1 MTQETNRNG
10 NTSNRGD
17 PGAPVVNRISHI
29 VIYTNKKY
37 AEMKSWYAAVFNTRL
52 VYERGDEITFLT
64 FDSEHHRFAI
74 RYQPQLSDR
83 DDSIA
88 GIAHVGF
95 TFDNLAE
102 LFATYERL
110 KGAGIEPASA
120 VNHGMTTSLYYR
132 DPIGN
137 KLELQVENQDNQ
149 ADAIA
154 VLESSERENILFDPD
169 KMLAAV
175 QSGVPDAT
183 LKSQAYILDTMM
195 VLARTKVSSQDLE
208 AR

>member
-1 MTQETNRNG
+1 MAEDNG
-10 NTSNRGD
+10 AKSYRAIAD
-17 PGAPVVNRISHI
+17 APVVNRIAHI

-37 AEMKSWYAAVFNTRL
+37 EQMKSWYGTVFNAR
-52 VYERGDEITFLT
+52 VVHERGNEITFMT

-74 RYQPQLSDR
+74 RYQPQLADR
-83 DDSIA
+83 DDRCA

-95 TFDNLAE
+95 SFENLSE
-102 LFATYERL
+102 LFGTYERI
-110 KGAGIEPASA
+110 KAAGIEPASA

-149 ADAIA
+149 KDAVA
-154 VLESSERENILFDPD
+154 VLEDEARENVLFDPE

-175 QSGVPDAT
+175 KAGVPDKT
-183 LKSQAYILDTMM
+183 LKSQAYILDTM
-195 VLARTKVSSQDLE
+195 VLARTRGSSQDLE
-208 AR
+208 AP

>member
-1 MTQETNRNG
+1 MTNG
-10 NTSNRGD
+10 NGHSSNATIAD
-17 PGAPVVNRISHI
+17 APVVNRIAHI

-37 AEMKSWYAAVFNTRL
+37 EEMKTWYGTVFNAR
-52 VYERGDEITFLT
+52 VVHERGGEISFLT

-74 RYQPQLSDR
+74 RYQPQLADR

-95 TFDNLAE
+95 TFDNLGE
-102 LFATYERL
+102 MFATYERI
-110 KGAGIEPASA
+110 KTEGIRPASA

-149 ADAIA
+149 KDAVA
-154 VLESSERENILFDPD
+154 VLEDEERENVLFDPD

-175 QSGVPDAT
+175 KAGVPDAS
-183 LKSQAYILDTMM
+183 LKSQAYILDTM
-195 VLARTKVSSQDLE
+195 VLARTRGSSQDLE
-208 AR
+208 AT